1 MRIALAQINPTVG
14 DLVGNADLIRA
25 ALAEGARAGAS
36 LVVFPELALTGY
48 PPQDLLHRPRFLA
61 ATQRTLE
68 ALAAETGEV
77 AALVGYPAP
86 REPGGRRLANA
97 AAFLRHG
104 AIRTVVHKRLLPT
117 YDVFD
122 EDRYFEP
129 GADEQPVAELD
140 GVKIGVSIC
149 EDMWN
154 PADIGLAHRLHKEV
168 DPIADLAR
176 RADLLLN
183 LSASPYDRGKP
194 ARREALIQG
203 HARRHRKPL
212 LFVNQV
218 GGNDSLVFDGGSCAV
233 DANGALQ
240 ARAPRFE
247 SALWL
252 VEVDPQEG
260 TVEGELTPVPATEAE
275 EVYAA
280 LVLGTRDYTRKCG
293 FRQVLLGLSGGI
305 DSALT
310 CAVAVD
316 ALGAEN
322 VLGVRMPSRFSSQG
336 SLDDA
341 QALADA
347 LGIAC
352 ETVPIEPMF
361 QSCLESLAGP
371 FGGKPWDVT
380 EENIQARL
388 RGIVLMGLSNKTGRL
403 LLTTGN
409 KSELATGY
417 CTLYGDMAG
426 GLAVI
431 SDVPKTLVYAISR
444 ALNAERVRI
453 PWSTIEKPP
462 SAELAPDQLDSDS
475 LPPYEV
481 LDAILERLIERHQDA
496 PDVVAAGFEAEVV
509 ERIVRL
515 LDRTE
520 YKRRQAAPG
529 LRVTTKAFGA
539 GRAMPIAKR
548 VTGIG

>member
-1 MRIALAQINPTVG
+1 VRIALAQINPTVG
-14 DLVGNADLIRA
+14 DLVGNAARIRE
-25 ALAEGARAGAS
+25 ALSEATAQGAQ
-36 LVVFPELALTGY
+36 LVVCPELALTGY
-48 PPQDLLHRPRFLA
+48 PPQDLLCRPRFLA
-61 ATQRTLE
+61 STRQVLE
-68 ALAAETGEV
+68 ELAAATGDV
-77 AALVGYPAP
+77 GVLVGYPAE
-86 REPGGRRLANA
+86 REPGGRRLYNA
-97 AAFLRHG
+97 AAFLHRG
-104 AIRTVVHKRLLPT
+104 AIQAVVHKRLLPT

-129 GADEQPVAELD
+129 GADVQPLIELD
-140 GVKIGVSIC
+140 GATLGVTIC

-154 PADIGLAHRLHKEV
+154 PAEIGQAHRLHKDV
-168 DPIADLAR
+168 NPIADLAPR
-176 RADLLLN
+176 VDLLVN

-194 ARREALIQG
+194 AQREALIQA
-203 HARRHRKPL
+203 HAKTHGTPL
-212 LFVNQV
+212 VFVNQV
-218 GGNDSLVFDGGSCAV
+218 GGNDSLVFDGGSCVV
-233 DANGALQ
+233 DAAGEVR

-247 SALWL
+247 AALRL
-252 VEVDPQEG
+252 VEVDLAQG
-260 TVEGELTPVPATEAE
+260 TVTGEVAAVPETEAE
-275 EVYAA
+275 EVYRA
-280 LVLGTRDYTRKCG
+280 LVLGTRDYARKCG
-293 FRQVLLGLSGGI
+293 FERVLLGLSGGI

-316 ALGAEN
+316 ALGPEN

-352 ETVPIEPMF
+352 ETVSIEPMF
-361 QSCLESLAGP
+361 QSCLESLEVP
-371 FGGKPWDVT
+371 FRGRPWDVT

-444 ALNAERVRI
+444 ALNADGVRI
-453 PWSTIEKPP
+453 PWSTITKPP
-462 SAELAPDQLDSDS
+462 SAELAPDQQDSDS
-475 LPPYEV
+475 LPPYDV
-481 LDAILERLIERHQDA
+481 LDAILERLIEQHQDA
-496 PDVVAAGFEAEVV
+496 PDVVAAGFDPQVV
-509 ERIVRL
+509 EQVVRL

-539 GRAMPIAKR
+539 GRVMPITKR
-548 VTGIG
+548 VTGIR